1 MNETLIKKFIGYKLS
16 TADKIINYLPLEVS
30 KELRDLGRIILESLN
45 ENAQKIKEKPSVK
58 SKDKL
63 NNITIE

>member
-1 MNETLIKKFIGYKLS
+1 MNEKLIKKIIDYKLS
-16 TADKIINYLPLEVS
+16 AADTIINNLPSGVS

-45 ENAQKIKEKPSVK
+45 ENAQKIKEKPAGK